1 MKAEIQECQNRE
13 NWLEVRKKGLGGSDI
28 AAIMGLNPYKGPIDV
43 WLDKTGR
50 ESRVVDNDAV
60 TWGVHL
66 EEPIAEMYR
75 ERNSVKFVRLQN
87 PLAVHPKH
95 PFLMASPDRI
105 LYPKSLKEGLEIKT
119 AGLRMAHK
127 WGEEGTDQIPE
138 EYLMQCH
145 HYLTVL
151 DFEAWHVAALIGGQ
165 DYREYTITRDPEI
178 SDSIVHIA
186 NEFWEHYVQEDR
198 SPPIDASEGCKRFL
212 DRFKKTSGAI
222 LEASDPAAV
231 SKLENLK
238 KIAQERRALESAY
251 TMAQH
256 EIMALIGDADGVK
269 WGEGHKVLWRHQKGS
284 VSWKKVAT
292 AKGGHLDRK
301 LVADCTS
308 EGSRVF
314 RAYFKGETDG
324 ITSEE

>member
-1 MKAEIQECQNRE
+1 MKAEIMEHADRTQ
-13 NWLEVRKKGLGGSDI
+13 WLEARKKGLGGSDI
-28 AAIMGLNPYKGPIDV
+28 AAVMGLNPFKGPIDV
-43 WLDKTGR
+43 WMEKTGR
-50 ESRVVDNDAV
+50 ETRDVESDAI
-60 TWGVHL
+60 TWGRHL
-66 EEPIAEMYR
+66 EDPIAEFYR
-75 ERNSVKFVRLQN
+75 TRNEVKFIRLNN

-95 PFLMASPDRI
+95 QFLMASPDRI
-105 LYPKSLKEGLEIKT
+105 LYPKSLREGLEVKT

-127 WGEEGTDQIPE
+127 WGEEGTDEIPE

-145 HYLTVL
+145 HCMTVL

-165 DYREYTITRDPEI
+165 DYREYTIARDEEI
-178 SDSIVHIA
+178 SESIVHIA
-186 NEFWEHYVQEDR
+186 NEFWENYVLEDR
-198 SPPIDASEGCKRFL
+198 PPPLDASDGCRRFL

-222 LEASDPAAV
+222 LEASDPEAV

-238 KIAQERRALESAY
+238 KISQDLRALESAY
-251 TMAQH
+251 TLAQH
-256 EIMALIGDADGVK
+256 EVMALIGDADGVK
-269 WGEGHKVLWRHQKGS
+269 WGEGHKVLWKHQKGS

-314 RAYFKGETDG
+314 RAYFKGDADDG
-324 ITSEE
+324 SKE